1 MKLMKRI
8 LALSI
13 IAGLL
18 FGLSTSMMKAQ
29 DTAKD
34 GKTLFVDSKCIN
46 CHSVDSQT
54 IEAKKKTDKTVDLS
68 KTGESNTA
76 DFLKKYLKKEETK
89 NDKKHAVAFKG
100 EDADFDILVNWL
112 AGLK

>member
-1 MKLMKRI
+1 MKRV
-8 LALSI
+8 LALSM

-18 FGLSTSMMKAQ
+18 FGLSTSMVMAQ

-34 GKTLFVDSKCIN
+34 GKTIFVDAKCIN
-46 CHSVDSQT
+46 CHSVDSQA

-68 KTGESNTA
+68 KAGESVTA
-76 DFLKKYLKKEETK
+76 EFMKSYLKKEEK
-89 NDKKHAVAFKG
+89 LNDKKHAVAFKG
-100 EDADFDILVNWL
+100 EEADLDILVNWL